1 MNRASGILMHIT
13 SLPEAE
19 GIGTFGNKAYEF
31 VDFLKAADQTYWQIL
46 PIGPTGYGNS
56 PYQAFSAFAGNP
68 YLIDLKTLVEEKLLT
83 ETTYQ
88 NVCKFG
94 TGFKNVNFEEIIPY
108 KMAAL
113 KEAYEKAKHDKAIME
128 DVEKFQT
135 DNKGWLEDYS
145 LFMAIKTSKNE
156 VSWQEWEEPLKQR
169 KGNVIQHYKET
180 LKDEIQYWTFLQY
193 IFYKQWMTLKQ
204 YANSKGIKIIGD
216 IPIYVAG
223 DSSDTWSHPELFKLD
238 EKGTPLT
245 VAGCP
250 PDAFTED
257 GQLWGNP
264 IYDWETLKKSDYKW
278 WVERIRQNALLYDV
292 IRIDHFRG
300 FESFWEVPYGEETAK
315 NGQWTKGPGI
325 DLFKAIKDQLGV
337 VNIIAEDLGFMTDE
351 VIELREATGYP
362 GMNILQFAFDPKG
375 DSEYLPHNQVQNSVV
390 YTGTHDND
398 TIVGWMQLKESR
410 KAFNFAKRYLR
421 LTTKEGYHWG
431 FIRGVWASPANLAIV
446 PMQDL
451 LGLDNTARMNVPS
464 TIGGINWK
472 WRMAED
478 AIDEGLIMKLK
489 KLTKLYGRKGKNNE

>member
-68 YLIDLKTLVEEKLLT
+68 YLIDLKTLVEEELLT
-83 ETTYQ
+83 ETTYK
-88 NVCKFG
+88 NICKVG
-94 TGFKNVNFEEIIPY
+94 ADFKNVNFEEIIPY

-135 DNKGWLEDYS
+135 DNKSWLEDYS

-193 IFYKQWMTLKQ
+193 VFYKQWMTLKQ

-300 FESFWEVPYGEETAK
+300 FESFWEVPYGDETAK

-325 DLFKAIKDQLGV
+325 DLFKAIKDKLGD

-351 VIELREATGYP
+351 VIKLREATGYP
-362 GMNILQFAFDPKG
+362 GMNILQFGFDPKG
-375 DSEYLPHNQVQNSVV
+375 DSEYLPHNHVQNSVV

-398 TIVGWMQLKESR
+398 TIVGWMQLRESR

-472 WRMAED
+472 WRMTED